1 MVTMGLCVWVHLA
14 GMKVINVIS
23 VYDLLGLAM
32 LSGISFVFFLA
43 WLTCGR
49 RRIDLVFGTLISCSA
64 IVCGITFLADNL
76 VLVGHSAVDKPW
88 AARAAL
94 MIGWG
99 QWGMAILA
107 LALEIHFVLVY
118 CGLDRK
124 YRKALYGVYAL
135 AIAALPGVFHPG
147 FLKQASKPNA
157 PVASVSHLAVWLAE
171 PQTGAMLCLVAWV
184 VVNAGILVLLHRQ
197 KTRKDRFGPYRC
209 IHLVQ
214 WAIAV
219 QAIGVLGDIT
229 QAFFSLSTLSTYVA
243 CAMISAMLLSA
254 ALVRERIESS
264 RKILYDSVKDIKN
277 SQAGTQ
283 EA

>member
-1 MVTMGLCVWVHLA
+1 
-14 GMKVINVIS
+14 
-23 VYDLLGLAM
+23 
-32 LSGISFVFFLA
+32 
-43 WLTCGR
+43 
-49 RRIDLVFGTLISCSA
+49 
-64 IVCGITFLADNL
+64 
-76 VLVGHSAVDKPW
+76 
-88 AARAAL
+88 

-135 AIAALPGVFHPG
+135 AIAALPGVFHPE